1 MYIKKI
7 ILIVISS
14 FLCIAAGYVVVQND
28 KNILEH
34 TKSEQQ
40 TKKDI
45 NTKKEGWLIDYEEV
59 YQQSIQF
66 QQPIMANF
74 TGSDWCGWCKKL
86 KKAVFDTELFKEW
99 AKNNVILFEL
109 DYPRRTPQDPEIQ
122 KQNRDLQQA
131 FGGLVRGF
139 PTVLYF
145 NIERTFQENG
155 SKDKDNITL
164 LPSTALVKSGQG
176 RMGYMGDPNS
186 FINKADAII
195 NATSN

>member
-7 ILIVISS
+7 LIIFISS

-28 KNILEH
+28 NNISEPI
-34 TKSEQQ
+34 KYEQQ
-40 TKKDI
+40 TKKEV
-45 NTKKEGWLIDYEEV
+45 NTKKEGWLINYEEV

-86 KKAVFDTELFKEW
+86 KKAVFDTEVFKEW

-145 NIERTFQENG
+145 NIERTAEG
-155 SKDKDNITL
+155 KDNITL

-195 NATSN
+195 NAVSN